1 VIGAPDGGPESRGSA
16 FIYRRVN
23 GTWVNEAKLVPGSLS
38 LHFGSSVAVKEDVV
52 AVADALYGD
61 AYQGAAYV
69 YKYDSLSSSWI
80 PFKDKPITNDDCAQ
94 LFGSA
99 LELMDDKGL
108 MIGCYVQENHFTGA
122 VYSYS
127 LSVGGDQYEP
137 QQSIAPPGATAD
149 DFSEIDQIAVDGNMM
164 LVQGA
169 ASGGNVYVFVRDN
182 YTWRA
187 VEQIEAPLRSTLFGY
202 SIVSLLIA
210 W

>member
-38 LHFGSSVAVKEDVV
+38 LHFGSSVAIKEDVV

-69 YKYDSLSSSWI
+69 YKYDSLSCSWI

-99 LELMDDKGL
+99 L
-108 MIGCYVQENHFTGA
+108 
-122 VYSYS
+122 
-127 LSVGGDQYEP
+127 
-137 QQSIAPPGATAD
+137 
-149 DFSEIDQIAVDGNMM
+149 
-164 LVQGA
+164 
-169 ASGGNVYVFVRDN
+169 
-182 YTWRA
+182 
-187 VEQIEAPLRSTLFGY
+187 
-202 SIVSLLIA
+202 
-210 W
+210 